1 VRAPLVVSPSG
12 VARFL
17 LSRQG
22 LGAAREWPAG
32 TGAPAALVAIRRLE
46 CVQLDPVAVVERNQH
61 LVLAAR
67 VPGYDPRSLEVLRG
81 QGAVFEYWANA
92 ACILPI
98 ERFPLFEG
106 TRRRFRR
113 RLAAELRPLRPIVRR
128 MFAALEAGGP
138 LAAREF
144 VSPER
149 LRGYWDGAEAR
160 TKATS
165 HALTL
170 LFRTGA
176 LVVARRDGAERSF
189 DLPERAIPASLL
201 RDAGAIATEDADEGL
216 LDMYLRAYRIADG
229 SDARFGWRAL
239 GAAGRAAAIRR
250 RLRAGT
256 LVPLQIPGVSRR
268 YFALAEDIP
277 ALRRWDRAAQD
288 DAVDRAGVR
297 FLPPLDNLLW
307 RRERVADVFG
317 FRYSWEQYLPVTRR
331 RYGHYAMPILVGS
344 RLVGRIDPRL
354 DRARGRLVI
363 RLLHLEPDV
372 AVTRE
377 LRRRLA
383 AGLDAFARF
392 HGVRD
397 VDVERTEPSRLRV

>member
-1 VRAPLVVSPSG
+1 MRAPLVVSPSG

-138 LAAREF
+138 LAAR
-144 VSPER
+144 
-149 LRGYWDGAEAR
+149 
-160 TKATS
+160 
-165 HALTL
+165 
-170 LFRTGA
+170 
-176 LVVARRDGAERSF
+176 
-189 DLPERAIPASLL
+189 
-201 RDAGAIATEDADEGL
+201 
-216 LDMYLRAYRIADG
+216 
-229 SDARFGWRAL
+229 
-239 GAAGRAAAIRR
+239 
-250 RLRAGT
+250 
-256 LVPLQIPGVSRR
+256 
-268 YFALAEDIP
+268 
-277 ALRRWDRAAQD
+277 
-288 DAVDRAGVR
+288 
-297 FLPPLDNLLW
+297 
-307 RRERVADVFG
+307 
-317 FRYSWEQYLPVTRR
+317 
-331 RYGHYAMPILVGS
+331 
-344 RLVGRIDPRL
+344 
-354 DRARGRLVI
+354 
-363 RLLHLEPDV
+363 
-372 AVTRE
+372 
-377 LRRRLA
+377 
-383 AGLDAFARF
+383 
-392 HGVRD
+392 
-397 VDVERTEPSRLRV
+397 